1 MTLDVVAATRRATD
15 RFRALARD
23 IEHSAPVQHLPGWS
37 VRDLVAHL
45 TGDHVW
51 ALRVLRTGTNPG
63 SGLAAA
69 PETGRA
75 LLDRLDEVTEELLA
89 GLALAA
95 AEPDRPCW
103 NFAQGRAG
111 VAGWWP
117 RHQVHEAVVHLW
129 DLESV
134 SGSWTALDPALS
146 VDGVDELVATYTN
159 RYAGQALS
167 RPLVLRC
174 PGHAAWRAEPAGT
187 EGRVRVERVDPSIV
201 ADVEAEPGDLLLAMW
216 HRIPADDPR
225 LSYVDP
231 ATRADTRGF
240 LAGPLTA

>member
-1 MTLDVVAATRRATD
+1 MALDVVAATRSATD
-15 RFRALARD
+15 HFRALARD
-23 IEHSAPVQHLPGWS
+23 ADHSAPVPHLPGWS

-51 ALRVLRTGTNPG
+51 ALGVLRTGTNPG

-69 PETGRA
+69 PETGPA

-89 GLALAA
+89 ELARAA

-111 VAGWWP
+111 LAGWWP
-117 RHQVHEAVVHLW
+117 RHQAHEAVVHLW

-174 PGHAAWRAEPAGT
+174 PGRAAWRAEPAGP
-187 EGRVRVERVDPSIV
+187 EGRVRVERVDPSTV

-225 LSYVDP
+225 LNYVDP
-231 ATRADTRGF
+231 ATRSAAHAF